1 MLFISLHRFR
11 MKPTKES
18 LAESSRVG
26 EVAKKEGVKLLG
38 VYWTLG
44 RYDSVAVW
52 EAKDERTMMKALLRW
67 GDMLSTETL
76 VMVPREE
83 ALKLLG

>member
-76 VMVPREE
+76 VAVPREE